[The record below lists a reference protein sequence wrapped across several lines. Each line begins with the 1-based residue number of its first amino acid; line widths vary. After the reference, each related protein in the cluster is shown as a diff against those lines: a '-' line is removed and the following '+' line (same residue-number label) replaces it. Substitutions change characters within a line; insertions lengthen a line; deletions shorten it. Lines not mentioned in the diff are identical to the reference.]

1 MEKTVFNYRYQINY
15 DNPRMPG
22 DILSLEESFK
32 TLQDA
37 ENYWDH
43 LSYKDK
49 VSMKNA
55 HIVKNVEFWNE
66 DNFLDCSE
74 DFVKYLYLSRMD
86 EKLINQY
93 RKVIDKV
100 NYKGYSEDKYPKPS
114 YVRDFIKNS
123 DEYTA
128 DEYNGNDIIWFSD
141 IWENKKPDVA
151 YDIDDDRF
159 LTEEEMKDLTRIY
172 NN

>member
-1 MEKTVFNYRYQINY
+1 MERKVINYQINY

-49 VSMKNA
+49 VAMNNA
-55 HIVKNVEFWNE
+55 HVVENVEFWDE
-66 DNFLDCSE
+66 DDLSDCRE
-74 DFVKYLYLSRMD
+74 YFVKHLYLSSGD
-86 EKLINQY
+86 EKIINQY
-93 RKVIDKV
+93 RKVMDKV
-100 NYKGYSEDKYPKPS
+100 NYKGYSDNLYPKPS
-114 YVRDFIKNS
+114 DIRDFIKHS

-128 DEYNGNDIIWFSD
+128 DEYNGHDIIWFSD